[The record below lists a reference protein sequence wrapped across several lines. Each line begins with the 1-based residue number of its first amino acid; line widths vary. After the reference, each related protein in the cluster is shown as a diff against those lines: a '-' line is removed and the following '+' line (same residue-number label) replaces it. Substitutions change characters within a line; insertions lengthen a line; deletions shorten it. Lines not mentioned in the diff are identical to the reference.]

1 MHIVSNIKFSGT
13 SSVARGM
20 SGYIDALTGNK
31 MGNFLKEYFP
41 INIDFLADY
50 PDFFSFVIVLLLAVI
65 LAIGVRESTIMNN
78 IFTSVNIITVLIV
91 LVAGAIKCKYYNDIE
106 SI

>member
-1 MHIVSNIKFSGT
+1 
-13 SSVARGM
+13 M

-41 INIDFLADY
+41 INVDFLADY

-78 IFTSVNIITVLIV
+78 IFTSVNIVTVLIV
-91 LVAGAIKCKYYNDIE
+91 LVAGAIKCKYIFE
-106 SI
+106 SIYLFHGICYIFVVVRSLN